1 MGGEVCLVLFFLFLV
16 LGTEAGLHSWD
27 EGVLPTCRTPNHLS
41 KKEKRKETKKTMYNL
56 GARKHLG

>member
-1 MGGEVCLVLFFLFLV
+1 MFFLFLV
-16 LGTEAGLHSWD
+16 LGTEAGLHSD
-27 EGVLPTCRTPNHLS
+27 EGVLPTCGTPNHLS